1 MDSEDED
8 AVDTALGL
16 RGPSAEARAKINDYR
31 MCLLVSHVQ
40 DTRPRGRAGQQSL
53 RLGIHYPGVKGER
66 GGEKNILLIILNH
79 IKLYKLYIVYI
90 KYVSIYIYLYLCMQI
105 HTSDINLQ
113 VILETVPSHWTS
125 RRECRL
131 ISLTLEHPWVVVLG
145 YYNCSFTFICD
156 IE

>member
-1 MDSEDED
+1 MFKIPDQGAGPGSNLSGL
-8 AVDTALGL
+8 AFTILGS
-16 RGPSAEARAKINDYR
+16 R
-31 MCLLVSHVQ
+31 
-40 DTRPRGRAGQQSL
+40 
-53 RLGIHYPGVKGER
+53 ER
-66 GGEKNILLIILNH
+66 EGGEKNILLIILNH